1 LEFLKGETVFALS
14 AEASSSI
21 VACFLAQLDAPGKYV
36 FALYV
41 AGAELGPIGKAFA
54 LFSFIILAQLLVF

>member
-41 AGAELGPIGKAFA
+41 AAALGGAGGLNASS
-54 LFSFIILAQLLVF
+54 SFIILAQLLVF